1 MNFITT
7 VRFDMPTLHA
17 LTEDPDVVERLVR
30 AAAAAGRTI
39 DEGELRLLMQDAV
52 VEAVESRAGALE
64 REVRDAEEA
73 ALFNERYPLSAA
85 GDGTAEIPE
94 IASAVTTH
102 TYAPF
107 VAATEPN
114 LDDLRYCQPWVPDT
128 AGQVDVSITGR
139 ADSPVWHAAA
149 GDGDMFSTIR
159 ASFLGKHRAK
169 MMFTVDVAGRE
180 IAEGT
185 LAVRMVAL
193 DNESNESG
201 FHGRVEHLATAKTKH
216 AWRGGEV
223 SYNDVRLFVANTLE
237 AFSRNMGESFEHVA
251 GAVDGAFEERRDT
264 PVVSPSPSPSPR
276 PYKRARSETRS
287 PLTPESE

>member
-7 VRFDMPTLHA
+7 ARFDMPTLHA

-52 VEAVESRAGALE
+52 VEAVENRAGALE

-102 TYAPF
+102 TFAPF

-114 LDDLRYCQPWVPDT
+114 LEDFRYCQPWVPDT

-139 ADSPVWHAAA
+139 AGSPVWHAAA
-149 GDGDMFSTIR
+149 GDGDMFSTIC
-159 ASFLGKHRAK
+159 ASFLGKRGAK
-169 MMFTVDVAGRE
+169 MMFTVDVGGRE

-193 DNESNESG
+193 DDEPNETG
-201 FHGRVEHLATAKTKH
+201 FYGRIEHCATAKTKH
-216 AWRGGEV
+216 AWRRGEV
-223 SYNDVRLFVANTLE
+223 PYNDVRLFVANALE
-237 AFSRNMGESFEHVA
+237 AFSSNMGESFEHVA

-264 PVVSPSPSPSPR
+264 PVVSPSPSPR
-276 PYKRARSETRS
+276 PHKRARSETRS
-287 PLTPESE
+287 PLTPESY